1 MTNEQNQQDE
11 LTTAIATTLVKLRK
25 ERGLTP
31 AEFSRRCGLAQPVVY
46 RFETGPRA
54 PLVRN
59 LVDLGKGL
67 EMKPSEI
74 LAEAGL

>member
-1 MTNEQNQQDE
+1 MNEQDQQDE
-11 LTTAIATTLVKLRK
+11 LTTAIAATLVKLRK

-31 AEFSRRCGLAQPVVY
+31 AEFSRRCGLPQPVVY
-46 RFETGPRA
+46 RFETGQRT

-67 EMKPSEI
+67 EMTPSQI